1 MNRKKKKKIK
11 GIIYST
17 NTDFEYEYEYEYENI
32 EKIPI
37 KEQKL
42 NLFRNKY
49 KAGKIAIIIKG
60 FIGNSNDLK
69 ELSKIIKS
77 KCATGGSIK
86 NNEIIIQGDM
96 RDKIMEI
103 LKNEGYSCKKI
114 GG

>member
-1 MNRKKKKKIK
+1 MDRKKKNKKLK
-11 GIIYST
+11 GVIYST
-17 NTDFEYEYEYEYENI
+17 NPEFEYEYENENS
-32 EKIPI
+32 EKLSK

-42 NLFRNKY
+42 NLY
-49 KAGKIAIIIKG
+49 KNRYKGGKIAVIIKG
-60 FIGNSNDLK
+60 FIGTSNDLK
-69 ELSKIIKS
+69 EISKMIKS

-86 NNEIIIQGDM
+86 NNEIIIQGNI

>member
-1 MNRKKKKKIK
+1 MDRKKKKKIK
-11 GIIYST
+11 GVIYST
-17 NTDFEYEYEYEYENI
+17 NPYFEYEYENENR
-32 EKIPI
+32 EKLPK

-86 NNEIIIQGDM
+86 NNEIIIQGDI

-114 GG
+114 GS